1 MCFELNEIA
10 NMAFTFEVFAKDTK
24 TKARVGRLSTP
35 HGEVLTPVFMPVGTR
50 ATVKTMTPEE
60 LEMIGVE
67 IILTNV
73 YHLFLRPGCDLIGQL
88 GGLHKFM
95 NWSRPIISDSGG
107 YQVFS
112 LSPSVKVSAEGV
124 EFKSPIDGKSHFF
137 SPEEII
143 ANQRSLGADI
153 IMVLDECSPY
163 PAEREQVAQAAKKT
177 TDWARRSK
185 KAFEGDAQALFGIV
199 QGGLF
204 PDLRKTS
211 AQEIVEIG
219 FSGYALGGLGVGE
232 PRELMLEVIEQVEP
246 LLPEDKPRYLMG
258 LGDAASLIEAISL
271 GMDMFDSALPTRVGR
286 NGTAF
291 TSTGRVN
298 IRNAAY
304 RSDPGPLDE
313 KCSCY
318 ACRNYSRAYLRH
330 LYASGE
336 ILALRLLSWHNVHF
350 LVSLMKDVRRAIG
363 AGDFELY
370 WSSFLR
376 QYQEVERT

>member
-10 NMAFTFEVFAKDTK
+10 NMAFTFGVFAKDTK

-95 NWSRPIISDSGG
+95 SWSRPIISDSGG

-112 LSPSVKVSAEGV
+112 LSPSVKVSTEGV

-163 PAEREQVAQAAKKT
+163 PAERERVAQAAKRT

-185 KAFEGDAQALFGIV
+185 EFFEGDAQALFGIV

-204 PDLRKTS
+204 PDLRRTS

-246 LLPEDKPRYLMG
+246 FLPEDKPRYLMG